1 MSRKEVVIKMPL
13 KGEHAS
19 RLETLYSIEQVG
31 LSSLIKA
38 AERAAIR
45 PGGRSRQTGAAATL
59 AEGAHIVDCLS
70 VGGSRARPSM
80 PSTSFES
87 EHVKS
92 PHDGMPSERTFGRL
106 ARLEDERQL
115 SSAPEVDDWVQY
127 GRVTERPSAA
137 FVVPSNGRQAATI
150 IPKHDCITESAS
162 DVSAISEVPA
172 ETAVHRCASKTEDLG
187 GAAPSLA
194 TDIHQFSHNFIGVI
208 EQGLK
213 AVAAC
218 LKPPDDG
225 PFDENTA
232 DEIIG
237 IATTF
242 GRVAE
247 YWFTHPRRAI
257 EVQTDVG
264 KAYFELWLSASRRM
278 LGAQPDPVAES
289 EDGRFAG
296 PEWCSNAFLDITKRV
311 YLLSSQCARRFVK
324 EAKGVD
330 AHSLRKADF
339 YVRQF
344 TDAFSP
350 ANFVPTNPEL
360 LRETLSSNAGNL
372 VAGTRMLVEDIK
384 AGRGRLKIR
393 HSDSTAFEVG
403 RNLAITPGKVLYQNE
418 LMQLIQYAPTTGAVL
433 KRPILI
439 VPPWI
444 NKYYILDLV
453 PEKSLVK
460 WCVDHGLTV
469 FVISWVNPDGRLAGK
484 GFDDYMWEGPLAA
497 LAAVTAAT
505 GEQKI
510 HTLGYCAG
518 GTLLAATLA
527 YMAGRGDDRAL
538 SATLLTTQV
547 DFTNAGDILAFI
559 DEEQVQM
566 LERRMSKTGF
576 LDGDRMA
583 MAFNLLRSNDL
594 VWSPV
599 IRNYLRG
606 KPPRS
611 LDFLSWNSDATRI
624 PAACHSFYLRNC
636 YLDNKLAKGEM
647 VLAGDTIDLGN
658 ITIPIYMLAT
668 REDHIAPAKSVFLGS
683 KFLGSRVTFVVASSG
698 HIAGVINPPYQ
709 VKYSHW
715 VDGPSVSNVK
725 TWLAKATEHPGSWW
739 PHWLEWLRK
748 HDRTEVSPRI
758 PGNGMLKPL
767 ENAPGSYVKVK
778 AS

>member
-1 MSRKEVVIKMPL
+1 VSRKVVSIKMPL
-13 KGEHAS
+13 NGEHAPP
-19 RLETLYSIEQVG
+19 LQTLYSIERIG
-31 LSSLIKA
+31 LSSLIGA
-38 AERAAIR
+38 A
-45 PGGRSRQTGAAATL
+45 GGAPLRHDGGARQTGAATTL
-59 AEGAHIVDCLS
+59 VAERTHLVDSLGIG
-70 VGGSRARPSM
+70 VGQVRPSV
-80 PSTSFES
+80 PSTSFEFES

-92 PHDGMPSERTFGRL
+92 PHNRMPKERTFGRF
-106 ARLEDERQL
+106 APLEDERQL
-115 SSAPEVDDWVQY
+115 SSEPEVDDWVQY
-127 GRVTERPSAA
+127 GRVTEGPSAA
-137 FVVPSNGRQAATI
+137 FIVPRQGA
-150 IPKHDCITESAS
+150 IPKNDCIAESAS

-172 ETAVHRCASKTEDLG
+172 ETAVHRCASKTEDIG
-187 GAAPSLA
+187 EPSLA
-194 TDIHQFSHNFIGVI
+194 TDIHQFSHNLIRAI
-208 EQGLK
+208 EQGCK
-213 AVAAC
+213 AVTAC
-218 LKPPDDG
+218 LKPSEDG
-225 PFDENTA
+225 LFDENTA

-237 IATTF
+237 IASTF
-242 GRVAE
+242 GHVAE
-247 YWFTHPRRAI
+247 YWFTHPHRAI

-264 KAYFELWLSASRRM
+264 RAFFELWVSASRRM
-278 LGAQPDPVAES
+278 LGPQPEPVAES
-289 EDGRFAG
+289 EDRRFAG
-296 PEWCSNAFLDITKRV
+296 PEWCSNAFFDITKRA
-311 YLLSSQCARRFVK
+311 YLLTSQCARRFVK
-324 EAKGVD
+324 QAKGVD

-350 ANFVPTNPEL
+350 ANFVLTNPEL

-372 VAGTRMLVEDIK
+372 VAGTRMLVEDIE

-393 HSDSTAFEVG
+393 HSDSMTFEVG

-433 KRPILI
+433 KRPLLI

-453 PEKSLVK
+453 PEKSFVK
-460 WCVDHGLTV
+460 WCISNGLTV
-469 FVISWVNPDGRLAGK
+469 FVISWVNPDARLADK
-484 GFDDYMWEGPLAA
+484 GFDDYMRDGPLAA

-505 GEQKI
+505 GEEKI
-510 HTLGYCAG
+510 HAVGYCAG

-527 YMAGRGDDRAL
+527 YMAGRGDDRVL

-547 DFTNAGDILAFI
+547 DFTNAGEILTFI
-559 DEEQVQM
+559 DEEQVQT
-566 LERRMSKTGF
+566 LERRMLKTGF

-594 VWSPV
+594 VWSPM
-599 IRNYLRG
+599 IRNYLKG
-606 KPPRS
+606 KPPQS

-624 PAACHSFYLRNC
+624 PAACHSFYLRNF
-636 YLDNKLAKGEM
+636 YLDNRLAKGEM

-658 ITIPIYMLAT
+658 VTIPIYMLAT

-683 KFLGSRVTFVVASSG
+683 KFLGGQVTFVVASSG

-715 VDGPSVSNVK
+715 VDGPSVSNVE

-739 PHWLEWLRK
+739 PHWMEWIRE
-748 HDRTEVSPRI
+748 HDRTEVAPRT
-758 PGNGMLKPL
+758 PGNGILKPL

-778 AS
+778 AC

>member
-1 MSRKEVVIKMPL
+1 MPL

-19 RLETLYSIEQVG
+19 RLEILYSIEQVG

-92 PHDGMPSERTFGRL
+92 PHDGMPRERTFGRL

-137 FVVPSNGRQAATI
+137 FVVPSNGRQATTI
-150 IPKHDCITESAS
+150 TPKHDCITETAS

-172 ETAVHRCASKTEDLG
+172 ETAVHRCASKTEDPG
-187 GAAPSLA
+187 GAAPSIA

-484 GFDDYMWEGPLAA
+484 GFDDSIW
-497 LAAVTAAT
+497 
-505 GEQKI
+505 
-510 HTLGYCAG
+510 
-518 GTLLAATLA
+518 
-527 YMAGRGDDRAL
+527 
-538 SATLLTTQV
+538 
-547 DFTNAGDILAFI
+547 
-559 DEEQVQM
+559 
-566 LERRMSKTGF
+566 
-576 LDGDRMA
+576 
-583 MAFNLLRSNDL
+583 
-594 VWSPV
+594 
-599 IRNYLRG
+599 
-606 KPPRS
+606 
-611 LDFLSWNSDATRI
+611 
-624 PAACHSFYLRNC
+624 
-636 YLDNKLAKGEM
+636 
-647 VLAGDTIDLGN
+647 
-658 ITIPIYMLAT
+658 
-668 REDHIAPAKSVFLGS
+668 
-683 KFLGSRVTFVVASSG
+683 
-698 HIAGVINPPYQ
+698 
-709 VKYSHW
+709 
-715 VDGPSVSNVK
+715 
-725 TWLAKATEHPGSWW
+725 
-739 PHWLEWLRK
+739 
-748 HDRTEVSPRI
+748 
-758 PGNGMLKPL
+758 
-767 ENAPGSYVKVK
+767 
-778 AS
+778 